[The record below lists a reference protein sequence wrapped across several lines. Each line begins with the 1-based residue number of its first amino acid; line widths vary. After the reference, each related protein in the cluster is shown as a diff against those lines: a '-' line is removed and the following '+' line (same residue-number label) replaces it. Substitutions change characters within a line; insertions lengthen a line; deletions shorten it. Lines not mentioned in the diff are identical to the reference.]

1 MDKVVH
7 LFESLKTI
15 FYFKFFG
22 VGKAV
27 FGSVEIWKILKWF
40 AFV

>member
-15 FYFKFFG
+15 FYFYFFG
-22 VGKAV
+22 LGKAI
-27 FGSVEIWKILKWF
+27 FGSFKVLKVF
-40 AFV
+40 EVV